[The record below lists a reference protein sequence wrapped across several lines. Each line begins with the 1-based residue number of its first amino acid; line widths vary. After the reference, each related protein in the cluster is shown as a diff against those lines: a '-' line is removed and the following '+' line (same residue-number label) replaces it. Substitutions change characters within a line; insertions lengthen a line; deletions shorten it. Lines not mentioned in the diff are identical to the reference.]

1 MVVTINE
8 ETKKNI
14 LSIDKF
20 EEVKTNKSDSGSNS
34 WSESSL
40 DSKLKNSNLDTSN
53 LEDAESS
60 NLSLENII
68 GNNTHLDTTVI
79 VDNESENEQI
89 NKEEIKN
96 MQSESTNTT
105 SKDGILAG
113 GLAKGLNLEHIEHI
127 DIIYNIDYILDDDE
141 KLINPEKV
149 FKQVD
154 IYITNYNSSK
164 MQKYK
169 QSFKNLYQKYS
180 NKNYTIMQEKHNTTT
195 KIVVTRNDKTKKV
208 IVELIKPS
216 YLFYDNDD
224 NLIILKRKIS
234 NARTELLY
242 KYEVLI
248 AKINITPE
256 EKKEFEKERTK
267 FIELL
272 EDYYTYTLYHKK
284 INNIITNNK
293 SNIILQKEIVI
304 YKENNDY
311 ESKILSSNIYS
322 IDNSI
327 IDIINKNNYN
337 SLSQYN
343 NIILSL
349 SGKKEIEINKD
360 KKIIDSIKTYIKN
373 KIDIDLYSQSL
384 FKKTDIQDEYINY
397 IILDVY

>member
-1 MVVTINE
+1 
-8 ETKKNI
+8 
-14 LSIDKF
+14 
-20 EEVKTNKSDSGSNS
+20 
-34 WSESSL
+34 
-40 DSKLKNSNLDTSN
+40 
-53 LEDAESS
+53 
-60 NLSLENII
+60 
-68 GNNTHLDTTVI
+68 
-79 VDNESENEQI
+79 
-89 NKEEIKN
+89 

-113 GLAKGLNLEHIEHI
+113 GLAKGLNLEHIEHIEHI

-216 YLFYDNDD
+216 YLFYDKDD

-242 KYEVLI
+242 KYEGLI
-248 AKINITPE
+248 SKINITPE